1 MSKKRVAAK
10 KSKSG
15 AKSKRPARRSARTLM
30 SVATSAKRTVEDRLA
45 ALAEVPIVFHEDE
58 AHVQGVLGVLGDQE
72 EPVEVQFAALE
83 TLQAAAFGD
92 ASYATWRGDYI
103 TTLRKIVAEADADA
117 ELRQRALG
125 VLARE
130 KDGFAQARLLEGLQS
145 PEKAVVPPEK
155 ALQLL
160 SYDVHAEA
168 YSVARDIVSKPPN
181 TAAKREALRLLA
193 ADASSAPLFER
204 LLRDKG
210 EETEIRQVSAA
221 ALHAVRPKR
230 LQNLAREILLD
241 ESESEELR
249 NTSLTALT
257 HFGGEAV
264 AADEE
269 LLQRVTTL
277 RGQGSAKLKQGARRF
292 IGKYSR

>member
-1 MSKKRVAAK
+1 
-10 KSKSG
+10 
-15 AKSKRPARRSARTLM
+15 M
-30 SVATSAKRTVEDRLA
+30 SVATNAKRPVEDRLV
-45 ALAEVPIVFHEDE
+45 ALAEVPLVIDQDE
-58 AHVQGVLGVLGDQE
+58 AHVQSVLGVLGDKE
-72 EPVEVQFAALE
+72 EPVEVRLAALR

-92 ASYATWRGDYI
+92 ASYTTWRGDYI
-103 TTLRKIVAEADADA
+103 TTLRSTVADADA
-117 ELRQRALG
+117 PAELRHQALG

-130 KDGFAQARLLEGLQS
+130 KDGFAQERLLEGLQS
-145 PEKAVVPPEK
+145 PEKAVVPPEE

-160 SYDVHAEA
+160 SYDVHADA
-168 YSVARDIVSKPPN
+168 YSVARDIVNKPPN

-193 ADASSAPLFER
+193 ADASAAPIFEK

-210 EETEIRQVSAA
+210 EEPEIRQVSAA
-221 ALHAVRPKR
+221 ALHAVKPQR

-249 NTSLTALT
+249 ATSLTALT
-257 HFGGEAV
+257 QFGGEAV

-269 LLQRVTTL
+269 LLERVTTL

-292 IGKYSR
+292 IGKYGR